1 MKIVHVC
8 LGIEH
13 FIDTWGYQQN
23 LLPAYHARLGLET
36 VVVAAQNALPTF
48 VDRETREKIREKG
61 NDYYI
66 DWVRIRRI
74 PCYFSGHFHIQVAKA
89 LYRILEEEKPEIIFF
104 HGVFSFSIFSCVRYK
119 RKFTGVR
126 LVIDNHGDD
135 LNINPNKIYRF
146 LFLRLLWRGIHSFI
160 RKDVD
165 RYYGVTNARC
175 RLLEDYLKIDK
186 EKIKL
191 LPIGADTE
199 RAKGPVATREEL
211 RKKYGFSGDDFMIV
225 HGGKLDP
232 RKGTANLIRA
242 YLKLK
247 ETYPQVKLVLFG
259 KFMDEQVE
267 RIAQETEGVVCYSW
281 LSRCET
287 FELFKSADVAVWP
300 IHHTTLIEDAF
311 AAGLPVLFRKTP
323 TTEHLINEDTVY
335 LKSGSVEELVDCLEK
350 LISGKERD
358 RFSAAAEKTLTKINY
373 YTVAGTV
380 VRDCFGDCPVGSSKI
395 SGRV

>member
-1 MKIVHVC
+1 MKVVHVC

-36 VVVAAQNALPTF
+36 VVVAAQNAVPSF
-48 VDRETREKIREKG
+48 VDRVTREKIREKG

-66 DWVRIRRI
+66 DRVRIRRI
-74 PCYFSGHFHIQVAKA
+74 PCYFPRHFHIQVAKA
-89 LYRILEEEKPEIIFF
+89 LYWVLEEEKPEIIFF

-119 RKFTGVR
+119 RKFAGVR

-146 LFLRLLWRGIHSFI
+146 LFLRLLWRGMHFLI

-175 RLLEDYLKIDK
+175 RLLEECLKIDK

-191 LPIGADTE
+191 LPIGADTGQAE
-199 RAKGPVATREEL
+199 EVVATREEL
-211 RKKYGFSGDDFMIV
+211 RKKYGFSRHDFMIV
-225 HGGKLDP
+225 HGGKLDS
-232 RKGTANLIRA
+232 RKGTANLVRA
-242 YLKLK
+242 YLTLK
-247 ETYPQVKLVLFG
+247 DTYPQVKLVLFG
-259 KFMDEQVE
+259 KFMDEQVK

-287 FELFKSADVAVWP
+287 FELFKLADVSVWP

-335 LKSGSVEELVDCLEK
+335 LNSGLVEELVNCLEK

-358 RFSAAAEKTLTKINY
+358 RFLAAVEKTLTKINY
-373 YTVAGTV
+373 YTVARTV
-380 VRDCFGDCPVGSSKI
+380 IQDCFGNCLVGSSKI
-395 SGRV
+395 LDRV